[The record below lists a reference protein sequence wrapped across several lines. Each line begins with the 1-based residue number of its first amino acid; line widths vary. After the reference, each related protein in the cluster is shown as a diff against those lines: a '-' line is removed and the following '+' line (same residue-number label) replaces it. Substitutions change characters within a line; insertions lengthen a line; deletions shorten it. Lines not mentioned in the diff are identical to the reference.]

1 MRYLILLIPSLALAT
16 GGHEPPPP
24 PKPPAPTTQVQGQ
37 VQGQEQDQ
45 RQTQGQTQGQTL
57 DNRNTNNAT
66 SQASNAGV
74 QQTVVTE
81 RSAPAL
87 GQGSF
92 AIQGCGVAGNAGHSG
107 TGGASFLGF
116 GFTPKQCYDFQLAQA
131 YAAMGAY
138 EVACEVLNK
147 STAGQRAQRNGVK
160 LPVCSAPVV
169 AAVPLV
175 TQPPSPVVINVEPA
189 PAPVCTKAVKQCVRK
204 MAE

>member
-1 MRYLILLIPSLALAT
+1 MKYLLAFIPSLALAT
-16 GGHEPPPP
+16 GTP
-24 PKPPAPTTQVQGQ
+24 PKPVPQTQGQAQVQGQ
-37 VQGQEQDQ
+37 HQGQGQEQSA
-45 RQTQGQTQGQTL
+45 
-57 DNRNTNNAT
+57 NSASSAAAT
-66 SQASNAGV
+66 ASNAGN

-107 TGGASFLGF
+107 VGGASFLGF

-175 TQPPSPVVINVEPA
+175 TQPPSPVVINVESPA
-189 PAPVCTKAVKQCVRK
+189 PACTKAVRQCGRK
-204 MAE
+204 EPAR